1 MAYVGAVPCLKKKI
15 IKKES
20 MEKNTDKIFLKKTK
34 K

>member
-20 MEKNTDKIFLKKTK
+20 MEKNTDKIYLKKTNK
-34 K
+34 